1 MILPVHRQ
9 LRDHLSRVIATLYSL
24 DLTSL
29 PTLVLDY
36 PPNRDLGDLGT
47 PAAFEL
53 ARRLRKAPRAIA
65 QEVAGAF
72 GTLQGVRQVTAAP
85 NGYLNFFL
93 ERPAFLLE
101 RLGPS
106 APQTRGDAGKAIVE
120 HTAINPNKAA
130 HIGHLRN
137 AALGDTL
144 VRVLRFNS
152 VPVEVQNYIDDTG
165 VQVAD
170 VVVGFRVLEGKTL
183 AEVRAVA
190 DTTRFDYYCWDL
202 YARVTEWYE
211 QDKARTEVRARTL
224 HDIEHGGNEDAG
236 LAAFIA
242 DRIVRCHLATMARMN
257 VDYDLLT
264 WEGDILRLK
273 FWAQAFEV
281 LKAKQA
287 VYLRQDGRLAGCWVM
302 AIQEDGESTPNARL
316 RQGSGEARRSAFGAE
331 AAQLPTPKDQE
342 PGTKHQAPSLPT
354 PTAGGE
360 EDEDEEREK
369 VIVRSN
375 GVVTYVG
382 KDIAYQF
389 WKLGLLGRDFQY
401 RVFARRPQGPLW
413 ATASSDGVQ
422 DHPAYGGASCVYN
435 VIDVRQSYLQ
445 KLLKQALIA
454 VGHPEGAE
462 RSHHFSYEM
471 VALSHA
477 TARELGF
484 APPPDSEDAK
494 RPFVEVSG
502 RKGLGVKADDLLDT
516 VIRKA
521 GAEVSKRNPE
531 LAEAEVARTAGLIGI
546 AAVRYFL
553 IKFSRGKVIAFDL
566 DEALSFEGESGPY
579 IQYAVVRINNIF
591 RKLQERDKL
600 DEAALLGS
608 LDALDPGEL
617 TGHGGGHELWALV
630 LEASRLDEVVEQVI
644 RSLEFSVL
652 AKYAF
657 GLAQGFNAYYNLHPS
672 KSSILNEERDHVRR
686 WRAAAVI
693 YLRDQL
699 TRALDLM
706 GIGVPGR
713 M

>member
-1 MILPVHRQ
+1 MILPVHDS
-9 LRDHLSRVIATLYSL
+9 LRAHLAAILAKLYSL
-24 DLTSL
+24 APSGVEGLDPTAVPALTL
-29 PTLVLDY
+29 EY

-47 PAAFEL
+47 PVAFEL

-65 QEVAGAF
+65 QEIASAF
-72 GTLQGVRQVTAAP
+72 GTLEGIRQVAAAP

-93 ERPAFLLE
+93 ERPSFLLQ
-101 RLGPS
+101 RLATDI
-106 APQTRGDAGKAIVE
+106 APRPTDGKAIVE

-137 AALGDTL
+137 SALGDTL
-144 VRVLRFNS
+144 VRVLRFRGTR
-152 VPVEVQNYIDDTG
+152 VEVQNYIDDTG

-170 VVVGFRVLEGKTL
+170 VVVGFRVLENQSLDGVK
-183 AEVRAVA
+183 RIA
-190 DTTRFDYYCWDL
+190 DTTRFDFYCWDL
-202 YARVTEWYE
+202 YARVTEWYDG
-211 QDKARTEVRARTL
+211 DKEHLKVRAQTL
-224 HDIEHGGNEDAG
+224 HDIEHGGNENAEI
-236 LAAFIA
+236 AAFIA
-242 DRIVRCHLATMARMN
+242 DRIVRRHLETMARMN

-281 LKAKQA
+281 LKEKNA
-287 VYLRQDGRLAGCWVM
+287 VYLQTEGRLAGCWVM
-302 AIQEDGESTPNARL
+302 PIDEDVDRSKVKGHEAKVES
-316 RQGSGEARRSAFGAE
+316 SE
-331 AAQLPTPKDQE
+331 QE
-342 PGTKHQAPSLPT
+342 PVARSD
-354 PTAGGE
+354 
-360 EDEDEEREK
+360 DEGDEREK

-389 WKLGLLGRDFQY
+389 WKLGLLGRDFRY
-401 RVFARRPQGPLW
+401 RVFANRPRGPLW
-413 ATASSDGVQ
+413 ATISQDGVSE
-422 DHPAYGGASCVYN
+422 HPPFGGASYVYN

-484 APPPDSEDAK
+484 APPPDSEEAK

-502 RKGLGVKADDLLDT
+502 RKGLGVKADDLLDA
-516 VIRKA
+516 VIAKA
-521 GAEVSKRNPE
+521 GVEVGKRNTE
-531 LAEAEVARTAGLIGI
+531 MATDEVQRTAEMIGI

-566 DEALSFEGESGPY
+566 EEALSFEGESGPY
-579 IQYAVVRINNIF
+579 IQYAVVRANNIF
-591 RKLQERDKL
+591 QKVQQRDGL
-600 DEAALLGS
+600 DEAALLA
-608 LDALDPGEL
+608 ALREVPASEL
-617 TGHGGGHELWALV
+617 TGENGGHELWALV
-630 LEASRLDEVVEQVI
+630 LEASRLDEIVEQVV

-657 GLAQGFNAYYNLHPS
+657 GLAQAFNAFYHRSP
-672 KSSILNEERDHVRR
+672 ILNEERDAVRR

-693 YLRDQL
+693 YLRNQL

-706 GIGVPGR
+706 GVAVPAR